1 MFYQKIHLVITQGQ
15 KLMSSTEIDFSRRFL
30 FKSLGAGAF
39 LGAAS
44 PLFAQ
49 LQVDI
54 LGVGSNQFPITV
66 EKFVDET
73 GSVVDPA
80 AVIGGD
86 LQRSGAFRLVA
97 TEAQVTDVDT
107 APDYEMLKSLGTG
120 AAVVG
125 SITHTGDGRFQVR
138 YKLFDVVKGQESDEA
153 SFIAPAEDLRLT
165 AHRISD
171 RIYEKITGGKGA
183 FASRIAFVRQSGP
196 KQFNVMIAD
205 SDGFNP
211 LVALTSREP
220 IISIAW
226 SPNGRRIAYTT
237 FETRKP
243 TVFIQDLSTGK
254 RTHVAAFRGNN
265 SAPAFSPD
273 GRTLALALSKDG
285 PTQIYLIDV
294 DGSNLRRFTY
304 SDGIDTEPTFSPDGK
319 YIYFTS
325 DRGGSPQIYR
335 QPLVGGRAE
344 RVSFGSAYA
353 ISPVVS
359 PKGNQ
364 LAYIVRLGGHFQLVQ
379 QDLATG
385 AVVPLSQVGKN
396 ESPSYAPNGNMII
409 FATDVD
415 GKGVLSTVST
425 DGATRSRLSGL
436 NGDIREP
443 AWGPIVR

>member
-1 MFYQKIHLVITQGQ
+1 
-15 KLMSSTEIDFSRRFL
+15 MSNSKIDFSRRTL
-30 FKSLGAGAF
+30 FKGLGAGA
-39 LGAAS
+39 LLSTAS
-44 PLFAQ
+44 PLLAQ

-66 EKFVDET
+66 LPFFNEVGAPEDLAK
-73 GSVVDPA
+73 
-80 AVIGGD
+80 VIGDD
-86 LQRSGAFRLVA
+86 LVRSGAFRLVQPN
-97 TEAQVTDVDT
+97 TLPTSFEAE
-107 APDYEMLKSLGTG
+107 PDYNELKSLGTG
-120 AAVVG
+120 AELIG
-125 SITHTGDGRFQVR
+125 EITKTPDGRFSVR
-138 YKLFDVVKGQESDEA
+138 FKLFDVVKGIESDQ
-153 SFIAPAEDLRLT
+153 SVFIAPQEDLRLT
-165 AHRISD
+165 AHRIAD
-171 RIYEKITGGKGA
+171 RIYEKITGEKGV
-183 FASRIAFVRQSGP
+183 FASRIAYVRQSGSRHYSI
-196 KQFNVMIAD
+196 MIAD

-211 LVALTSREP
+211 QAALTSKEP

-243 TVFIQDLSTGK
+243 TVFIQDLSNGK
-254 RTHVAAFRGNN
+254 RFQIANYRGNN

-273 GRTLALALSKDG
+273 GKSLAVALSKDG
-285 PTQIYLIDV
+285 LTQIYLINS
-294 DGSNLRRFTY
+294 DGTGLRRFTN

-325 DRGGSPQIYR
+325 DRGGNPQIYR
-335 QPLVGGRAE
+335 KPVEGGATE
-344 RVSFGSAYA
+344 RVSFGSSYA
-353 ISPVVS
+353 ISPDVS

-364 LAYIVRLGGHFQLVQ
+364 VAYIVRLGGHFQLVQ
-379 QDLATG
+379 QDLDTG

-409 FATDVD
+409 FATDVG

-443 AWGPIVR
+443 AWGPTVR